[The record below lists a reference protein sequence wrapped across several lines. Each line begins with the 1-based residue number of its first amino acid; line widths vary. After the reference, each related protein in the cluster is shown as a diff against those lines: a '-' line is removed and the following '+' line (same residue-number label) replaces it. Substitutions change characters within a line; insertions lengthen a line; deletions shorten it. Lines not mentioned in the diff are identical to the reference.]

1 LAANNLI
8 IAGDLNLTTRPL
20 EIWGEK
26 AISDPLMSFFKQ
38 LFYKNSLTDLEPAEL
53 LPTWRNGR
61 QGAASISKRLDRFL
75 ISEEVLSPSRSYR
88 AWVNLPYLSDHA
100 AICLQI
106 ALGRYGARQPFIF
119 NPLWLKEDSFNFL
132 VRSTW
137 ADNSSSL
144 LGDPQGNLITKL
156 AKLKLH
162 TTIWL
167 KEKKKSEQAAIIKI
181 EKELH
186 NLFRLQ
192 SQNFSNSDIHY
203 RIRKLELTRQI
214 YLREDEERWRLKSR
228 MLWLAGGDKNTRFFH
243 RFASARRA
251 KKQIWDIAEVD
262 GTTHHTQEGIKSAVV
277 NHFKA
282 LFQITSVPNLT
293 TQIKLAYR
301 FPKLVTNEE
310 ALALESPCTKE
321 EVFVVLKGFKKEK
334 SPGPDGWSVELYL
347 HFFYIMGQDLLD
359 VVEDARTRGVISP
372 QLNSTYLVLIPKS
385 NHPTHFKDFRPISL
399 CNLCYKIIS
408 KVLTNRI
415 RPILSKSLSEE
426 QLGFLKGRQILD
438 VVGVAQECIHS
449 LKSKKQQ
456 AILLKLDLKQAFDC
470 VNWNFLHLVLL
481 QCGFGLLFTNWILG
495 CISSATLAVLVN
507 GEVTKTFRC
516 ERGLRQGCPL
526 SPLLFIL
533 ILEGLSILL
542 KNS

>member
-8 IAGDLNLTTRPL
+8 IAEDLNLTTSPL

-106 ALGRYGARQPFIF
+106 ALGRYGARKPFIF

-132 VRSTW
+132 VRLTW

-144 LGDPQGNLITKL
+144 PGDPQGNLVTKL

-181 EKELH
+181 EKELD

-203 RIRKLELTRQI
+203 RIQEFELARQI
-214 YLREDEERWRLKSR
+214 YL
-228 MLWLAGGDKNTRFFH
+228 
-243 RFASARRA
+243 
-251 KKQIWDIAEVD
+251 
-262 GTTHHTQEGIKSAVV
+262 
-277 NHFKA
+277 
-282 LFQITSVPNLT
+282 
-293 TQIKLAYR
+293 
-301 FPKLVTNEE
+301 
-310 ALALESPCTKE
+310 
-321 EVFVVLKGFKKEK
+321 
-334 SPGPDGWSVELYL
+334 
-347 HFFYIMGQDLLD
+347 
-359 VVEDARTRGVISP
+359 
-372 QLNSTYLVLIPKS
+372 
-385 NHPTHFKDFRPISL
+385 
-399 CNLCYKIIS
+399 
-408 KVLTNRI
+408 
-415 RPILSKSLSEE
+415 
-426 QLGFLKGRQILD
+426 
-438 VVGVAQECIHS
+438 
-449 LKSKKQQ
+449 
-456 AILLKLDLKQAFDC
+456 
-470 VNWNFLHLVLL
+470 
-481 QCGFGLLFTNWILG
+481 
-495 CISSATLAVLVN
+495 
-507 GEVTKTFRC
+507 
-516 ERGLRQGCPL
+516 
-526 SPLLFIL
+526 
-533 ILEGLSILL
+533 
-542 KNS
+542 